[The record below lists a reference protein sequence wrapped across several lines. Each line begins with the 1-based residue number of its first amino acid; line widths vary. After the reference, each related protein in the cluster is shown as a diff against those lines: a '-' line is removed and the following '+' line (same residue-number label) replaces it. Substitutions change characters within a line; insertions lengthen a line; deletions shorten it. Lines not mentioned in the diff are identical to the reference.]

1 MKIAKYSFGMGDR
14 FFHQG
19 NAQLQAVAMAR
30 EAGVDLVPVWNKSD
44 REHVIVG
51 TEPQSL
57 RDEADAAVAAL
68 GWEDSYFVDADHINL
83 KTVDR
88 FLHCSD
94 FFTLDV
100 GDDIGERASDGDI
113 AAFVEQHS
121 RFIGTLDIPGAGAY
135 EVTAG
140 KLESAAAT
148 YLKAI
153 QTAGKIYRHIV
164 ESRGPDFVPEVS
176 MDETANP
183 QTPLE
188 MFFILA
194 MIAAEGI
201 PAQTVAPKFTGRF
214 NKGVDYVGDV
224 AQFEKEFN
232 ADLAAIALAVKELG
246 LPDNLKMS
254 VHSGSDKFSIY
265 APIAKALKRT
275 GAGIHI
281 KTAGTTWLE
290 ELIGLAEGGGEG
302 LAIAKEVYAKS
313 LANIDALCEPYATVI
328 DIDRSKLPPAEEV
341 NGWTS
346 ERYANTLRHAL
357 ANPDYNLHVRQ
368 LLHVGYKVAA
378 QMGDRYYDALK
389 TFEADVSRNVTENLW
404 ERHIKPLFLD

>member
-164 ESRGPDFVPEVS
+164 E
-176 MDETANP
+176 
-183 QTPLE
+183 
-188 MFFILA
+188 
-194 MIAAEGI
+194 
-201 PAQTVAPKFTGRF
+201 
-214 NKGVDYVGDV
+214 
-224 AQFEKEFN
+224 
-232 ADLAAIALAVKELG
+232 
-246 LPDNLKMS
+246 
-254 VHSGSDKFSIY
+254 
-265 APIAKALKRT
+265 
-275 GAGIHI
+275 
-281 KTAGTTWLE
+281 KTAARISCL
-290 ELIGLAEGGGEG
+290 
-302 LAIAKEVYAKS
+302 KY
-313 LANIDALCEPYATVI
+313 
-328 DIDRSKLPPAEEV
+328 R
-341 NGWTS
+341 WT
-346 ERYANTLRHAL
+346 
-357 ANPDYNLHVRQ
+357 
-368 LLHVGYKVAA
+368 
-378 QMGDRYYDALK
+378 
-389 TFEADVSRNVTENLW
+389 
-404 ERHIKPLFLD
+404 KP